1 MCIRDSIKAAE
12 MPNMEKSGLGQ
23 KHNAER
29 LLEELVPV
37 VEKRLPRKP
46 PGPSP
51 CPERA
56 DHAAETGEA
65 AQLKEDYMKEFQQ
78 AWKDVMEMTKSST
91 FTAPKRRSGGGG
103 VGAPRK
109 KRKAVKRRK
118 RSVRDNEAALV
129 GSEFEEDG
137 VQWKVLAVD

>member
-1 MCIRDSIKAAE
+1 MKDQIRIRIHVYRIKAAE

-23 KHNAER
+23 KGNAER
-29 LLEELVPV
+29 LLEELAPV

-46 PGPSP
+46 PEPSP
-51 CPERA
+51 YPERA

-78 AWKDVMEMTKSST
+78 AWKDVMEMTKSGT

-109 KRKAVKRRK
+109 
-118 RSVRDNEAALV
+118 
-129 GSEFEEDG
+129 
-137 VQWKVLAVD
+137 